1 MKWIQHRTS
10 LSMRA
15 TRLCV
20 EAQKTADDKSDDV
33 ANADFLVKNRSNS
46 RSCIARV
53 TARDSRTDF
62 DEVGRGNFHV
72 GARTDVSS
80 ALRGGRTTT
89 CRLLTGNVIVVAQ
102 VGVCTLL
109 MMTAVL
115 ASVLSAVA
123 QALPVYR

>member
-1 MKWIQHRTS
+1 
-10 LSMRA
+10 MRA